1 MSKVHWVPFEDSFF
15 KNYQK
20 FTWKHFGELSYQA
33 KKNYIRWL
41 YQENPLSL
49 KKQDFLLGV
58 SESENRVLGCIHKM
72 RLLWSYEDGNIE
84 VPALHNLMVD
94 ESYRHG
100 TGFMLVMASVANEE
114 HALMPGVGQP
124 FTKFYQALK
133 YQKIDA
139 SWYIKPL
146 KPIQGSFFFAAN
158 KLLSYR
164 SQARFF
170 NSSQNDNSLF
180 KNWCATLSPGNT
192 MLDQLAGSMNSKDS
206 QVISPWWNT
215 EQLKWRFFH
224 PFGPRHILIYERFSE
239 TIKNF
244 AIVSLGPH
252 RGINLAR
259 ILVLQSSSIESL
271 KYLIENINRVIKLN
285 GGHMVQFF
293 CADKEINIEL
303 ARIDWR
309 SMKNSPDTYFLDDY

>member
-1 MSKVHWVPFEDSFF
+1 
-15 KNYQK
+15 
-20 FTWKHFGELSYQA
+20 
-33 KKNYIRWL
+33 
-41 YQENPLSL
+41 
-49 KKQDFLLGV
+49 
-58 SESENRVLGCIHKM
+58 
-72 RLLWSYEDGNIE
+72 
-84 VPALHNLMVD
+84 
-94 ESYRHG
+94 
-100 TGFMLVMASVANEE
+100 
-114 HALMPGVGQP
+114 
-124 FTKFYQALK
+124 
-133 YQKIDA
+133 
-139 SWYIKPL
+139 
-146 KPIQGSFFFAAN
+146 
-158 KLLSYR
+158 
-164 SQARFF
+164 
-170 NSSQNDNSLF
+170 
-180 KNWCATLSPGNT
+180 

-293 CADKEINIEL
+293 CADKEFNIEF

-309 SMKNSPDTYFLDDY
+309 SMKNSPDTYFYHLNKNHNFVHYSFTGSAGDFGFEGIQ